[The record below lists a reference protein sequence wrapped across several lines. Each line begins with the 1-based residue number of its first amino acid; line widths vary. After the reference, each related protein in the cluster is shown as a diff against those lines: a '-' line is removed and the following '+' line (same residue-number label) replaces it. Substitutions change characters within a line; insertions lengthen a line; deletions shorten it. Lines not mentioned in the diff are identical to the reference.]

1 MTKSAIA
8 EKNTN
13 IETKEVK
20 KITLSKRELGRKY
33 SILVNLE
40 NFKNSLSKKYGSE
53 IAEKIQDALMN
64 HGLNFDDAIEIKK
77 GKNTIVMTRSTN
89 TSVDFAVEL
98 VEKNNNVGEFS
109 KTIVSF
115 LEFKDGTKYVYL
127 IRYGNATYTPKKE
140 YKVSS
145 AHKDPN
151 MLPEGINFG
160 YGTKKVFVLKKFASI
175 DAILTIWK
183 FFKEYIISEKP
194 TEVITRKGMTFTHFK
209 SI

>member
-64 HGLNFDDAIEIKK
+64 HSLNFDDAIEIKK
-77 GKNTIVMTRSTN
+77 DKNTIVMTRSTN
-89 TSVDFAVEL
+89 TSADFAVEL